1 MQTREETNY
10 PLIALLPFLK
20 PYKSRVITALIVL
33 VLASSSL
40 LALPVSIGNV
50 VDMGFT
56 KGQPVSQ
63 NQLLLFTL
71 VSLLFAVLTT
81 WRFYLVSTLGEHVVA
96 DIRKKLFSQV
106 LRLDSHQF
114 ETIKVGEIL
123 SRLTT
128 DTTLIEQIVGTSI
141 SLALRNMIQLI
152 GGIIMLFITSWR
164 LTCVVLVITPMVL
177 VPMMGILRL
186 SRRLARISQD
196 KLAETNAYAGEV
208 LYAVQ
213 VAQSFTHEP
222 HHNRKYADAIETSF
236 ITAKQRI
243 RIKSLFSFV
252 MSFSI
257 LIAIMAVFWA
267 GSKLVVATPPIITQG
282 ELVQFLTYTIFVAT
296 AMAAISEVWSDIQRA
311 SGASERIL
319 ELLLAKPGI
328 ESPKNPIV
336 LEKKVQGGVVFENV
350 HFSYPSRMDKKVIDG
365 LDISIPAGKMY
376 ALVGPSGAGKSTIL
390 QLILRFYQQQQGKI
404 TIDGHEISQ
413 LALQDLRNMIAL
425 VPQEVIIFS
434 GTIYDNILYGQPEA
448 SKEQVIQ
455 AAKMALVDDFVKPL
469 KDGYDTTVGERGLR
483 LSGGQRQR
491 LAIARAF
498 LRNSPILLLDEATSA
513 LDAESE
519 RLVQKALQT
528 LIANRTTLVIAHRLA
543 TIQQAD
549 RILFIEDGKIQS
561 QGRHE
566 ELLEKSS
573 AYRHLAK
580 LQFVD

>member
-1 MQTREETNY
+1 M
-10 PLIALLPFLK
+10 
-20 PYKSRVITALIVL
+20 
-33 VLASSSL
+33 
-40 LALPVSIGNV
+40 
-50 VDMGFT
+50 
-56 KGQPVSQ
+56 
-63 NQLLLFTL
+63 
-71 VSLLFAVLTT
+71 
-81 WRFYLVSTLGEHVVA
+81 
-96 DIRKKLFSQV
+96 
-106 LRLDSHQF
+106 
-114 ETIKVGEIL
+114 
-123 SRLTT
+123 
-128 DTTLIEQIVGTSI
+128 
-141 SLALRNMIQLI
+141 
-152 GGIIMLFITSWR
+152 
-164 LTCVVLVITPMVL
+164 
-177 VPMMGILRL
+177 
-186 SRRLARISQD
+186 
-196 KLAETNAYAGEV
+196 
-208 LYAVQ
+208 
-213 VAQSFTHEP
+213 
-222 HHNRKYADAIETSF
+222 
-236 ITAKQRI
+236 
-243 RIKSLFSFV
+243 
-252 MSFSI
+252 
-257 LIAIMAVFWA
+257 
-267 GSKLVVATPPIITQG
+267 
-282 ELVQFLTYTIFVAT
+282 
-296 AMAAISEVWSDIQRA
+296 
-311 SGASERIL
+311 
-319 ELLLAKPGI
+319 
-328 ESPKNPIV
+328 